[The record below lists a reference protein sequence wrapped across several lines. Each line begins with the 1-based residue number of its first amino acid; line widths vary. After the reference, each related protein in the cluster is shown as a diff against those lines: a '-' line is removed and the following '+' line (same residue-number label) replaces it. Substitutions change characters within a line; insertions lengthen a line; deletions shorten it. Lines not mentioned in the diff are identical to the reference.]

1 MNPENTAATET
12 ARERVRVFDT
22 TLRDGEQAPG
32 YSMSRAQKRRIAQ
45 ALAELGVDIIEA
57 GFAAAS
63 DEDFAS
69 VHAIAGE
76 MFSPSQVYFTG
87 ILLPSA
93 NELINSI
100 WVGRLS
106 DNEGQA

>member
-1 MNPENTAATET
+1 MQTQNPDAKTAEPAHD
-12 ARERVRVFDT
+12 RVRIFDT

-69 VHAIAGE
+69 VHAIAAD
-76 MFSPSQVYFTG
+76 
-87 ILLPSA
+87 L
-93 NELINSI
+93 
-100 WVGRLS
+100 R
-106 DNEGQA
+106 